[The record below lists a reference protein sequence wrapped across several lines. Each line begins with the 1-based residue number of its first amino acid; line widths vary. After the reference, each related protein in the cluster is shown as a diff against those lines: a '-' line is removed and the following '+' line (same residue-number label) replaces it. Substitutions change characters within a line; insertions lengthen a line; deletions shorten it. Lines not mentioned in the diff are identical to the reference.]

1 MPPPAFGGVRCPP
14 RGVAAVRRYLCASVA
29 FSGLVL
35 AAARFHRPTVLSV
48 SLLCC
53 GQAPAKAPCPLP
65 LVGAVALAVATLR
78 QSLRSPVAGPQFPRS
93 LNPRSLWS
101 RPSGFGESGIGLRP
115 LFCFIFTD
123 LRFAHCRD
131 KPKQSPPASIKCRLR
146 QWRQTRLVL
155 PTASRRRG
163 RMLAMAPHKG
173 RSPGSFVAYGEPPLW
188 GRGGEAAT
196 ASVLPLRSGLRLLS
210 SARSSTLH
218 SGLKPSPPLFAP
230 ACHRSAF
237 APAACV
243 RLRVRSRFLPPSAT
257 LTI

>member
-1 MPPPAFGGVRCPP
+1 M
-14 RGVAAVRRYLCASVA
+14 
-29 FSGLVL
+29 
-35 AAARFHRPTVLSV
+35 
-48 SLLCC
+48 
-53 GQAPAKAPCPLP
+53 
-65 LVGAVALAVATLR
+65 AVATLR

-101 RPSGFGESGIGLRP
+101 RPTGFGESGIGLRP

-196 ASVLPLRSGLRLLS
+196 AWAQRYATTCRELHPTMAAASVPLSPSPPPLWGRGGEAATASVLPLRSGMRLLS

-218 SGLKPSPPLFAP
+218 SGLKPSPPLGAP
-230 ACHRSAF
+230 AC
-237 APAACV
+237 
-243 RLRVRSRFLPPSAT
+243 RSRHVCASLLRPCRRRLFLPPLAIAQHSPPPPASAYASAAAFCRHR
-257 LTI
+257 LR